1 VNERENGGEK
11 NCRWSSI
18 MPLQLIYVSPPY
30 KEWHA
35 ASDAVLKG
43 NQRPPGGVACLV
55 EGRKRLPPVGT
66 CQLLFY
72 DL

>member
-1 VNERENGGEK
+1 MKEKMGGGG
-11 NCRWSSI
+11 I
-18 MPLQLIYVSPPY
+18 VVGAPLQLIYVSPLY

-55 EGRKRLPPVGT
+55 EGRKRLPLVGT